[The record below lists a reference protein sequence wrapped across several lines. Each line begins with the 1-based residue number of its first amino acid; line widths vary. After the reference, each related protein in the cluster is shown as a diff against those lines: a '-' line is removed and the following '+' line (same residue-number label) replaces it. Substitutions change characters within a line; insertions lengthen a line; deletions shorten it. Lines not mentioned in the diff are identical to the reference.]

1 MSEDVSSRDRR
12 SRRRGPGLASAL
24 LGGGLLIALG
34 FGLGVVA
41 GLILEEP
48 DLILDYAAGRTQDV
62 PLEDGAGPGG
72 FEPPAATV
80 PDVAARPPPDPGAT
94 RPATPPDVVG
104 EASSAGAPVADFA
117 APALSPSGGFA
128 VQVGAFSA
136 ASAAE
141 QLAGRLRAD
150 GLPVYI
156 APSVGGD
163 ADRWRV
169 RVGPMASREE
179 AEQVARRLEREQQ
192 LSTWVLT
199 ESSL

>member
-1 MSEDVSSRDRR
+1 MSEDVSPRDRR
-12 SRRRGPGLASAL
+12 ARRRGPGLLSAL

-48 DLILDYAAGRTQDV
+48 DLVLDYAAGRTQDV
-62 PLEDGAGPGG
+62 ALDAGSEADGY
-72 FEPPAATV
+72 ESLPPTA
-80 PDVAARPPPDPGAT
+80 PDVAARPPPDPGAE
-94 RPATPPDVVG
+94 RPTAPPDVVD
-104 EASSAGAPVADFA
+104 EASSASAPVADST
-117 APALSPSGGFA
+117 APGRLPSGDFA
-128 VQVGAFSA
+128 VQVGAFSE

-141 QLAGRLRAD
+141 RLANRLRV
-150 GLPVYI
+150 GGFPVYV
-156 APSVGGD
+156 APAVGGD

-179 AEQVARRLEREQQ
+179 AERLARRLESEQQ
-192 LSTWVLT
+192 LSTWILR

>member
-1 MSEDVSSRDRR
+1 VSDDVSPRDRR
-12 SRRRGPGLASAL
+12 ARRRGPRLGSAL

-41 GLILEEP
+41 GLLLEEP

-62 PLEDGAGPGG
+62 PLEMGAGPRDFGA
-72 FEPPAATV
+72 PAAIA
-80 PDVAARPPPDPGAT
+80 PDVAARPPPNREPEP
-94 RPATPPDVVG
+94 PATPPSVTD
-104 EASSAGAPVADFA
+104 EASSDSAPVAD
-117 APALSPSGGFA
+117 PPGPVVSPSGGFA
-128 VQVGAFSA
+128 IQVGAFSE

-141 QLAGRLRAD
+141 RLASRLREG
-150 GLPVYI
+150 GLPVYV

-163 ADRWRV
+163 AERWRV
-169 RVGPMASREE
+169 RVGPMASRDE
-179 AEQVARRLEREQQ
+179 AEQLARRLEREQQ